1 MISLKK
7 KVCSAFLAVA
17 MAAGLFLGVPVS
29 ASAEETPVLPEMVR
43 SVYTNE
49 PVTAQQAAM
58 RPIAVMMPT
67 DKIAQPS
74 YGIGYADVL
83 YEIMEEGN
91 ISRQMAI
98 IPNWQGL
105 PQIGNLRSCR
115 LYYIPAAKEWD
126 PILIHFGGVA
136 YMKGVI
142 DAPDMNNLS
151 GTSEYGIGGDR
162 PGAGYFYRTQNR
174 KAPHN
179 AYITAEGVMRAC
191 TESGYQM
198 TIREGYYNPQHFT
211 FAEGVNTLEQYGA
224 QAATA
229 NVIDLSKVFSYTKSS
244 LQYDAASGL
253 YLKNLHGKAQTD
265 GLTGAQIA
273 FANVIV
279 QNTSWAPADPNGYLT
294 FQMIDSTQDGYYFTR
309 GKAIHIRW
317 IKNSDYEPTR
327 YYDDNGNE
335 IQLNTGK
342 TYIAV
347 AQAGKQVQFY

>member
-1 MISLKK
+1 MTNLKMK
-7 KVCSAFLAVA
+7 LCNVILASA
-17 MAAGLFLGVPVS
+17 MAAGLFLGASVS
-29 ASAEETPVLPEMVR
+29 ADAEETPAVPAIVR

-49 PVTAQQAAM
+49 PVTAEQAAM

-91 ISRQMAI
+91 ISRQMAV

-115 LYYIPAAKEWD
+115 LYYLYAAKEWD

-151 GTSEYGIGGDR
+151 GVAEYGAGGAK

-179 AYITAEGVMRAC
+179 AYITAEGVVRAC
-191 TESGYQM
+191 AESGYQL
-198 TIREGYYNPQHFT
+198 TVREGYYNPQHFT
-211 FAEGVNTLEQYGA
+211 FAEGVNTLEQYGP
-224 QAATA
+224 QAAAA

-244 LQYDAASGL
+244 LQYDPATGL
-253 YLKNLHGKAQTD
+253 YLKSLHGKPQTD
-265 GLTGAQIA
+265 GLTGAQLA

-279 QNTSWAPADPNGYLT
+279 QNTAWAPADANGYLA
-294 FQMIDSTQDGYYFTR
+294 FQMIDNMQDGYYFTR

-317 IKNSDYEPTR
+317 IKESDYAPTK
-327 YYDDNGNE
+327 YYDDFGNE

-347 AQAGKQVQFY
+347 AQAGKEVKFY

>member
-1 MISLKK
+1 MKK
-7 KVCSAFLAVA
+7 IVKRLCGTVFASA
-17 MAAGLFLGVPVS
+17 MAVSLLAGNSLQ
-29 ASAEETPVLPEMVR
+29 ASATAEVPAAR

-49 PVTAQQAAM
+49 PVTAAQASQ

-67 DKIAQPS
+67 DKTAQPS
-74 YGIGYADVL
+74 YGIGSADVL

-98 IPNWQGL
+98 IPNWQAL

-115 LYYIPAAKEWD
+115 LYYISAAREWD
-126 PILIHFGGVA
+126 PILVHFGGVC
-136 YMKGVI
+136 YMQGTI

-151 GTSEYGIGGDR
+151 GTYEYGVGGEA
-162 PGAGYFYRTQNR
+162 PGSGYFYRTQNR

-179 AYITAEGVMRAC
+179 AYISADGITKAC
-191 TESGYQM
+191 ASLGYQ
-198 TIREGYYNPQHFT
+198 TTVRPGYYNSKHFT
-211 FAEGVNTLEQYGA
+211 FAEGVNTLDQYGA

-229 NVIDLSKVFSYTKSS
+229 GTIDLSQVFSYTKSS
-244 LQYDAASGL
+244 LKYDPATGL
-253 YLKNLHGKAQTD
+253 YFKSLHGKPQVD

-273 FANVIV
+273 FSNVIV
-279 QNTSWAPADPNGYLT
+279 QNTTWAPLDAKGYLA
-294 FQMIDSTQDGYYFTR
+294 FQMIDDKQDGYYFTK

-317 IKNSDYEPTR
+317 VKGSDYEPTR

-342 TYIAV
+342 TYIAI
-347 AQAGKQVQFY
+347 AQAGKLVRFY

>member
-1 MISLKK
+1 MKRWKTKL
-7 KVCSAFLAVA
+7 CSMALASV
-17 MAAGLFLGVPVS
+17 MAAGLFMGTSLDAEATADVPV
-29 ASAEETPVLPEMVR
+29 VR

-49 PVTAQQAAM
+49 PVTAAQATL

-67 DKIAQPS
+67 DKVAQPS
-74 YGIGYADVL
+74 YGIGSADVL

-126 PILIHFGGVA
+126 PILIHFGGVC
-136 YMKGVI
+136 YMQGTI

-151 GTSEYGIGGDR
+151 GTYEYGVGGAA
-162 PGAGYFYRTQNR
+162 PGSGFFYRTQNR

-179 AYITAEGVMRAC
+179 AYISADGIQKAC
-191 TESGYQM
+191 AQLGYQM
-198 TIREGYYNPQHFT
+198 TVREGYYNSKHFT
-211 FAEGVNTLEQYGA
+211 FAEGVNTLDQYGG

-244 LQYDAASGL
+244 LRYDPASGL
-253 YLKNLHGKAQTD
+253 YLKSLHGKPQTD
-265 GLTGAQIA
+265 GLTGQQIA

-279 QNTSWAPADPNGYLT
+279 QNTTWAPLDAKGYLN
-294 FQMIDSTQDGYYFTR
+294 FQMIDNLQDGYYFTK

-317 IKNSDYEPTR
+317 AKTSDYTPTK

-342 TYIAV
+342 TYIAI
-347 AQAGKQVQFY
+347 AQAGKQVAFY